1 MSLRGA
7 TLVRAFAAL
16 AIVPVVTLVIVRAPS
31 GGANAQAA
39 PLWTVPEIGAL
50 PHDAN
55 GDLVRRGR
63 DLITAT
69 YAYIGPNVAD
79 PSQRYAGNNLACT
92 NCHLSAGV
100 RKFALPLFGL
110 YGAFPQYSARS
121 AAEITIEDRI
131 NSCMTRSMNGKPM
144 PPDAPAMQ
152 AIVAYIKFLSTGV
165 PADQE
170 LPGLGAG
177 KMPELSRAA
186 DPKRG
191 QPVYARLCA
200 DCHNTDGSGQ
210 RRSIPS
216 SDLGYTIP
224 PLWGAGSFN
233 DGAGMARLI
242 TIANFVHFNMPHGT
256 DYLDPSLTAEQAWDV
271 AAYVVSQPRPSR
283 VGFDKDFPDLLQK
296 PVDTPYGP
304 YADGFSERQHKYGP
318 FAPIRAAIARLK
330 QEHPGGAR

>member
-1 MSLRGA
+1 MSRFRAAAGLVWVIAAVAIAGA
-7 TLVRAFAAL
+7 IASSVRAQ
-16 AIVPVVTLVIVRAPS
+16 TAPFWS
-31 GGANAQAA
+31 
-39 PLWTVPEIGAL
+39 VPEIGAL

-55 GDLVRRGR
+55 GALVRQGR
-63 DLITAT
+63 DLVTAT

-79 PSQRYAGNNLACT
+79 ASQRYAGNNLACS

-110 YGAFPQYSARS
+110 YGTFPQYSARS

-131 NSCMTRSMNGKPM
+131 NSCMTRSMNGKPL
-144 PPDAPAMQ
+144 PADSAPMQ

-165 PADQE
+165 PAGQQ

-191 QPVYARLCA
+191 QPIYARVCA

-216 SDLGYTIP
+216 SDLGYMIP
-224 PLWGAGSFN
+224 PLWGPDSFN
-233 DGAGMARLI
+233 DGAGMDRLI

-283 VGFDKDFPDLLQK
+283 AGFDKDFPDLLQK

-318 FAPIRAAIARLK
+318 FAPIRAALARLK
-330 QEHPGGAR
+330 QDKQSGAR

>member
-1 MSLRGA
+1 MRMRRA
-7 TLVRAFAAL
+7 DAAIARAVVTLWIVAAL
-16 AIVPVVTLVIVRAPS
+16 AGAARAQTTPI
-31 GGANAQAA
+31 
-39 PLWTVPEIGAL
+39 WTVPEIGAL

-55 GDLVRRGR
+55 GVLVRQGR

-69 YAYIGPNVAD
+69 YAYIGPNVSD
-79 PSQRYAGNNLACT
+79 KSHRFAGNNLACS

-110 YGAFPQYSARS
+110 YGEFPQYSARS

-131 NSCMTRSMNGKPM
+131 NSCMTRSMNGKPL
-144 PPDAPAMQ
+144 PPAASEMQ

-165 PADQE
+165 PAGQQ

-191 QPVYARLCA
+191 QPVYARVCA

-216 SDLGYTIP
+216 SDLGYMIP
-224 PLWGAGSFN
+224 PLWGTDSFN
-233 DGAGMARLI
+233 DGAGMARLV

-256 DYLDPSLTAEQAWDV
+256 DSNT
-271 AAYVVSQPRPSR
+271 
-283 VGFDKDFPDLLQK
+283 
-296 PVDTPYGP
+296 
-304 YADGFSERQHKYGP
+304 
-318 FAPIRAAIARLK
+318 
-330 QEHPGGAR
+330 

>member
-1 MSLRGA
+1 MRIRGP
-7 TLVRAFAAL
+7 TFVRLIVAVAIAGAL
-16 AIVPVVTLVIVRAPS
+16 AGSARSQTAPV
-31 GGANAQAA
+31 
-39 PLWTVPEIGAL
+39 WTVPEIGAL

-55 GDLVRRGR
+55 GVLVRQGR
-63 DLITAT
+63 DIVTAT
-69 YAYIGPNVAD
+69 YAHIGPDVPDAAH
-79 PSQRYAGNNLACT
+79 RFAGNNLACS

-110 YGAFPQYSARS
+110 YGTFPQYSARS
-121 AAEITIEDRI
+121 GSDITVEDRI

-144 PPDAPAMQ
+144 PADAPPMQ

-165 PADQE
+165 PAGQE

-191 QPVYARLCA
+191 QAIYARACA
-200 DCHNTDGSGQ
+200 DCHNTNGSGQ

-216 SDLGYTIP
+216 SDLGYMIP
-224 PLWGAGSFN
+224 PLWGPDSFN

-256 DYLDPSLTAEQAWDV
+256 DYLDPSLTTEQAWDV

-283 VGFDKDFPDLLQK
+283 AGFDKDFPDRLLK

-330 QEHPGGAR
+330 QDHQGGTR